1 MHITIFKYKRQE
13 GCREIVQ
20 RDSEVPTQ
28 KRENQNILVSA
39 NSTQM
44 QEGK

>member
-13 GCREIVQ
+13 GCSEIVQ
-20 RDSEVPTQ
+20 KDSEVPTQ

-39 NSTQM
+39 NSKQM
-44 QEGK
+44 LEGK

>member
-13 GCREIVQ
+13 GCSKIVQ
-20 RDSEVPTQ
+20 KDSEVPTQ

-39 NSTQM
+39 NSKQM
-44 QEGK
+44 LEGK